1 MVKNP
6 RTVRIDPSK
15 NSKAA
20 SHQHQRVLAAF
31 SYSLQR
37 GEVILS
43 MDERGLATRNLKSSN
58 FTGDLPLVVSSRQ
71 IQVFEADTNE
81 KSRIEVFKNVGNVTS
96 IVLIKMTAAEA
107 AVAAATSKSIV
118 HSKGGK

>member
-1 MVKNP
+1 
-6 RTVRIDPSK
+6 
-15 NSKAA
+15 
-20 SHQHQRVLAAF
+20 
-31 SYSLQR
+31 
-37 GEVILS
+37 

-96 IVLIKMTAAEA
+96 IVLIKMSTIRCHLS
-107 AVAAATSKSIV
+107 VTSFVSTIDIKSYPNDI
-118 HSKGGK
+118 